1 MHWLHAL
8 VVSFA
13 AVGQAPPSPVGETV
27 LLDFTASWCGPCR
40 QMTPVVDQLIAAG
53 HPVRKVDIDRDR
65 ALAARYQVGPIPCFV
80 MVVNG
85 REVDRHVG
93 ATSRAR
99 LEQMLA
105 KAAAASPAATAK
117 DAGVPLPVE
126 PSQPLATSVAAVQQ
140 PSGDDEESRLVA
152 RLMAATVRLRI
163 NDPDGHSLGSGTLI
177 DTAGDQAL
185 ILTCGHIF
193 RDSQGKGRIQ
203 VDLFGP
209 GAPRGIEG
217 QLLGY
222 DLTRDIG
229 LVCIRP
235 GVPVVTARVAPAGY
249 QPRRGDRVYSAG
261 CSNGADPSVRRT
273 HITSLDKYA
282 GPPLIVAGGQPVT
295 GRSGGGL
302 FSADGQVIGVCNA
315 ADPRDNEGLYAA
327 LGSIYAELDRFHLA
341 HLYRPGNARG
351 LAAGQAST
359 PPAAP
364 ASGVPASGPSGPRPA
379 EWGAAASGSSRWEA
393 VPPPSSASAIAAGS
407 PAQLTA
413 QEQAALRAV
422 QEGGEVIVVVRSAD
436 GGQQTIVLDNASSE
450 LFRQF
455 ALQRQ
460 WQSQHRLTHGKR
472 LDEPATSDGAP
483 SRDAGG
489 FFDPQSTRAIA
500 PPSDWQPSWRRPE
513 R

>member
-1 MHWLHAL
+1 MHSLHVLLLSVAAL
-8 VVSFA
+8 AVSSESFA
-13 AVGQAPPSPVGETV
+13 GETV

-40 QMTPVVDQLIAAG
+40 QMAPVVDQLIAAG
-53 HPVRKVDIDRDR
+53 HPVRKVDIDRER

-80 MVVNG
+80 MVVDG

-105 KAAAASPAATAK
+105 KAAAAPVAGSRSDTGVVLPAQ
-117 DAGVPLPVE
+117 
-126 PSQPLATSVAAVQQ
+126 PSQPLATGAGTAQQ
-140 PSGDDEESRLVA
+140 SSGDDDEAQLVA
-152 RLMAATVRLRI
+152 RLRAATVRLRI

-193 RDSQGKGRIQ
+193 RDSRGQGRIQ

-229 LVCIRP
+229 LVVIRP

-249 QPRRGDRVYSAG
+249 EPRRGDRVYSVG
-261 CSNGADPSVRRT
+261 CSNGADPTVRRT

-282 GPPLIVAGGQPVT
+282 GPPLIVANGQPVT

-302 FSADGQVIGVCNA
+302 FSAQGRLIGVCNA
-315 ADPRDNEGLYAA
+315 ADPQDNEGLYAA

-341 HLYRPGNARG
+341 HLYRPGAEHS
-351 LAAGQAST
+351 LASSQ
-359 PPAAP
+359 PPTSPDGP
-364 ASGVPASGPSGPRPA
+364 ASVAPSSGPAGSRPPEFAGATAGVP
-379 EWGAAASGSSRWEA
+379 RWEA
-393 VPPPSSASAIAAGS
+393 APLPSSAGTIAGS
-407 PAQLTA
+407 PTPLTA
-413 QEQAALRAV
+413 QEQAALRAL
-422 QEGGEVIVVVRSAD
+422 QDGGEVIVVVRTAD
-436 GGQQTIVLDNASSE
+436 GGRQSIVLDNASPE
-450 LFRQF
+450 LFQQIS
-455 ALQRQ
+455 LQRQ
-460 WQSQHRLTHGKR
+460 LQSQHRLTNGKR
-472 LDEPATSDGAP
+472 LDAASSADEAPPRQPAA
-483 SRDAGG
+483 
-489 FFDPQSTRAIA
+489 FFDPRSSRGIA
-500 PPSDWQPSWRRPE
+500 PPSDWQPSWRPPGR
-513 R
+513 